1 MFKWFKK
8 KLEKK
13 KPKPKMTPQQVA
25 NTVSAITKIRDAK
38 NDDDF
43 IKGMM
48 DLPANKKK
56 NLTFKSVDACFEYME
71 KFFSNY
77 ELEAKSLYHG
87 KILQIDKTGTA
98 AYVKVLCLINGRTDY
113 AIVTAEKGEEC
124 NSQLKKG
131 DMVYVGVE
139 QVNKTIDNA
148 VRGWEKSMT
157 EKDYAGGGMHP
168 NSFVSIVKKLKLNLN
183 IISSQFDYE
192 D

>member
-1 MFKWFKK
+1 MGLFDFLRKK
-8 KLEKK
+8 KIPTKK
-13 KPKPKMTPQQVA
+13 TTSKKNLDEGVKA
-25 NTVSAITKIRDAK
+25 LKKIMSAK
-38 NDDDF
+38 NDQDF
-43 IKGMM
+43 LAGMM
-48 DLPANKKK
+48 DLPTNKKK
-56 NLTFKSVDACFEYME
+56 SLSFKSVNDCFEYME

-77 ELEAKSLYHG
+77 ELETKSLYHG

-124 NSQLKKG
+124 KSQLKKG

-139 QVNKTIDNA
+139 QINKTIDNT
-148 VRGWEKSMT
+148 VRRWEKTMT
-157 EKDYAGGGMHP
+157 EKDYAGGGLYP

-192 D
+192 N